1 MKPPLASAV
10 LRRNAPR
17 ETLGQTFQ
25 HRNRYDK
32 LRDVSPAISVRSRSD
47 SITSQKRKAGTG
59 DDLLSGELNAAKVCR
74 VDEDEAEE
82 IAKLDS
88 KMSKVSTM
96 CGKMLT
102 SVQQLEIQDPLRV
115 ILADL
120 IETVRITNEV
130 QEELHTKLKAKKCS
144 HVQGNEYI
152 SSMWESSD
160 FPAHPPPAGG
170 KNSGNR
176 RQKLSGGLVHMA
188 ADDRGRLVGRH
199 GAQPVRSETEEEK
212 KHRKFQEAIKEA
224 ERSTLCF
231 NLDMGNTPIMNKVTI
246 SERASLALTKM
257 ATIVEG
263 KGKSIPSP
271 EIIESLDDVTSMVTN
286 MELYGSKTQTYKGKD
301 STGFCTVPV
310 KYQFKDKEQKTYA
323 EKTLR
328 DLCKVKCSTPYPAIV
343 RECIKQVVEH
353 VRASH
358 PSDYVRVNVVP
369 KEFSLKVSRRPPGKD
384 CPWVEYPDLL
394 RLPDQAID
402 VNARKVPTGLRMFFL
417 AEEPLEDMV
426 TSPTVA
432 PATNGKSN
440 KEKK

>member
-1 MKPPLASAV
+1 M
-10 LRRNAPR
+10 
-17 ETLGQTFQ
+17 
-25 HRNRYDK
+25 
-32 LRDVSPAISVRSRSD
+32 
-47 SITSQKRKAGTG
+47 G
-59 DDLLSGELNAAKVCR
+59 DDLTFGDLNAAKVCR
-74 VDEDEAEE
+74 VDDNDDEE

-130 QEELHTKLKAKKCS
+130 QEELHNKMKAKKAS
-144 HVQGNEYI
+144 LQSSEYV
-152 SSMWESSD
+152 SSIWDASD

-170 KNSGNR
+170 KKNVNS
-176 RQKLSGGLVHMA
+176 RQKLTGGLVSMSV
-188 ADDRGRLVGRH
+188 DDRGRFDNPKHTYRV
-199 GAQPVRSETEEEK
+199 ETEEEK
-212 KHRKFQEAIKEA
+212 KVRKFQEAIKEA

-231 NLDMGNTPIMNKVTI
+231 NLDLGNTPIMNKTTI
-246 SERASLALTKM
+246 SERASLALAKM
-257 ATIVEG
+257 AAKVEG
-263 KGKSIPSP
+263 KGKAIPSQDK
-271 EIIESLDDVTSMVTN
+271 IESLDDVTSMVTN
-286 MELYGSKTQTYKGKD
+286 MELYGAKTQTYKGKD

-310 KYQFKDKEQKTYA
+310 KYQFKDRDQKTYA

-358 PSDYVRVNVVP
+358 PSDYVRVNVVA

-394 RLPDQAID
+394 RLPDQAYD
-402 VNARKVPTGLRMFFL
+402 VSARKVPNGLRMFFL
-417 AEEPLEDMV
+417 PEEPQDDMV
-426 TSPTVA
+426 TSPVPTSA
-432 PATNGKSN
+432 SPGKAHR
-440 KEKK
+440 EKK